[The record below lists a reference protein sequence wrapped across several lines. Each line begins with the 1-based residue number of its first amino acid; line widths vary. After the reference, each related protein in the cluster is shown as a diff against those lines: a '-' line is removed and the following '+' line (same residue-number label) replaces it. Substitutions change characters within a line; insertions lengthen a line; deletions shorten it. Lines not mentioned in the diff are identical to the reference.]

1 MTGDA
6 RNVSKGWRILIVGTG
21 GQGVLTTAHLLTDFF
36 VKKGHEV
43 TSGQVHGMAQRG
55 GSVQSS
61 VMVNCGINPA
71 IPAGGADV
79 VLGLEPVET
88 ARALPFISPRTTV
101 FMNQAPVIPFT
112 LDQQYVRGKT
122 DARYPDV
129 GELADRIRSIAS
141 ALLTLDA
148 THLAQQAG
156 SVKALNMVMLGC
168 WLGSGLYPIN
178 ADDFRDSIL
187 AGAPAG
193 VAEVNTKAFLSG
205 AEIGKTAQVAKSSP

>member
-1 MTGDA
+1 VTGDA
-6 RNVSKGWRILIVGTG
+6 RYPPKGWRILIAGTG
-21 GQGVLTTAHLLTDFF
+21 GQGVLTAANLLTDFF
-36 VKKGHEV
+36 VQKGHDV

-61 VMVNCGINPA
+61 VMVDCGINPA
-71 IPAGGADV
+71 VPIGGADV

-88 ARALPFISPRTTV
+88 VRALTFISSRTTV
-101 FMNQAPVIPFT
+101 FMNTAPVIPFT
-112 LDQQYVRGKT
+112 LDQQRVRGKS

-129 GELADRIRSIAS
+129 GELAARIRSIAS
-141 ALLTLDA
+141 DLLTLDA

-178 ADDFRDSIL
+178 AEEFKDSIL

-193 VAEVNTKAFLSG
+193 VAEVNAKAFLSG
-205 AEIGKTAQVAKSSP
+205 VEVGKTAPVTKGTP